1 MIEREKRWKIKSEIP
16 TENIKDK
23 FIITQT
29 YVDSK
34 NPTIRIRKI
43 TRENSEEFYHT
54 VKYQLSQTNEREE
67 IEQKISKERYERIFD
82 VIDKK
87 PVIKERTIIDIG
99 NDLIAEIDKFEGI
112 NDIIVEVEFPKE
124 SDMESF
130 VKPDW
135 FGDEI
140 KTNKSF
146 SYEVF
151 TKINNINI
159 SIWNQVII

>member
-23 FIITQT
+23 FTITQI

-54 VKYQLSQTNEREE
+54 VKYQLSQINEREE
-67 IEQKISKERYERIFD
+67 IEQKISKERYERIFK

-87 PVIKERTIIDIG
+87 PVIKERIIIDIG
-99 NDLIAEIDKFEGI
+99 NDLIAEVDKFKDVNE
-112 NDIIVEVEFPKE
+112 IIVEVEFPDVETMKN
-124 SDMESF
+124 F

>member
-1 MIEREKRWKIKSEIP
+1 VIEREKRWKIKSEIP

-82 VIDKK
+82 VINKK

-99 NDLIAEIDKFEGI
+99 NNLLAEVDKFEDI
-112 NDIIVEVEFPKE
+112 DDIIVEVEFSNIE
-124 SDMESF
+124 LMNNF
-130 VKPDW
+130 IKPDW
-135 FGDEI
+135 FGEEI
-140 KTNKSF
+140 KTNNSF
-146 SYEVF
+146 NYKVF
-151 TKINNINI
+151 AKINNIKI